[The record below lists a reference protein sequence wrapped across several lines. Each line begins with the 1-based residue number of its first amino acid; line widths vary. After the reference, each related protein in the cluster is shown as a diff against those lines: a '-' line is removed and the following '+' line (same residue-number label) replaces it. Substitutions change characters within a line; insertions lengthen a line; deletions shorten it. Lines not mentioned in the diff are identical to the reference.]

1 MSIYIITIAI
11 AVTTSA
17 LGIFL
22 GWKLKNNRIKDY
34 VSEARQQAEKIL
46 ENANSEGETLKKE
59 KIIEGQD
66 ELYQKR
72 QGLEEEF
79 RKRKTEIHRLED
91 EVSEKEVQ
99 LERKSDIIAKEEKN
113 LAEISH
119 TLSEK
124 EEVLVNKEKRV
135 QKLLDEQNAN
145 LEKIAGLTK
154 EEARKMLLDNLINSV
169 KKEAAQT
176 LSEIREEA
184 TKTAKNKAK
193 EIVVSAIQE
202 SAADHSVE
210 TTVSIVRLPN
220 DDMKGR
226 IIGREGRNIRAFEI
240 STGIDVIV
248 DDTPEIVILSG
259 FDPIRREVAKTS
271 LEKLIADG
279 RIHPARIEDVVAK
292 TWEEFDDI
300 LLESGEE
307 VLINLNISGFSD
319 EIVRLIG
326 KMKYF
331 TSYGQNLLQHS
342 IEVAKLSSLMAS
354 EIGLEANLAK
364 RAGLLHDLG
373 KVVGGRIDDN
383 HMEIGREILKKN
395 NENPIVIN
403 AVAQH
408 HEQEKPVS
416 LIASL
421 INAAD
426 AISLSR
432 PGARKESLETYIS
445 RLSKLEEIALGFEGV
460 DRAYAIQAGREV
472 RVMVD
477 FEKVNDVL
485 SQQLARDIATRL
497 EKELEY
503 PGQIKISLIREFRAV
518 GVAK

>member
-11 AVTTSA
+11 AVTASA

-79 RKRKTEIHRLED
+79 RKRKNEIHRLED

-113 LAEISH
+113 LAEISQ

-169 KKEAAQT
+169 KKEAAHT
-176 LSEIREEA
+176 LNEIREEA
-184 TKTAKNKAK
+184 TKGAKNKAK

-292 TWEEFDDI
+292 TWAEFDDI

-373 KVVGGRIDDN
+373 KVVAGRIDDN

-408 HEQEKPVS
+408 HEQDKPVS